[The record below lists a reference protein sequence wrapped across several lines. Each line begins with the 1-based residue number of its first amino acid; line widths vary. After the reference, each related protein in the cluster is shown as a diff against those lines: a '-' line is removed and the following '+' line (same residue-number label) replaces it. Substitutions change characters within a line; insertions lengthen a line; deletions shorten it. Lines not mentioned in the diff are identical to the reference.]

1 MRNAILLF
9 AGMLILATTQA
20 ANAGLG
26 GIWLPNC
33 DELPSTKSSPPML
46 LIAPIYFDDSYQFY
60 MCLGNVCIV
69 YRHIATPTKIYGDKR
84 FADVSDTI
92 FTLAKY
98 NRNPEI
104 TYKRC
109 DGMNKEYHQLL
120 QSYDL
125 NASRFIEW
133 KADYTRKRE
142 LEEEVSRVDY
152 TNPVDVVRTWFR
164 AVQNEEYDFIPYLAA
179 PEYVYGYLPET
190 IRNLRLNIRLPKA
203 TVYTLKFED
212 NKSKA
217 VVGID
222 GTEYWMTL
230 RRQKNKWMI
239 ESNHNMKN

>member
-9 AGMLILATTQA
+9 AGTLLLAAAQV

-26 GIWLPNC
+26 GMWLPNC

-60 MCLGNVCIV
+60 MCLGGTCIR

-98 NRNPEI
+98 NRHPEI
-104 TYKRC
+104 TYNRC
-109 DGMNKEYHQLL
+109 DGMNKEYYQLL

-125 NASRFIEW
+125 DASRFKEW
-133 KADYTRKRE
+133 KVDYTRRRE
-142 LEEEVSRVDY
+142 LEEELSRVDY
-152 TNPVDVVRTWFR
+152 ANPIDVVRTWFR
-164 AVQNEEYDFIPYLAA
+164 AVHNEEYDFIPYLVA
-179 PEYVYGYLPET
+179 PKYVYGYLPET
-190 IRNLRLNIRLPKA
+190 IRKLRPNIRLPKEA
-203 TVYTLKFED
+203 VYTLKFED
-212 NKSKA
+212 NKKKA
-217 VVGID
+217 VVGIE

-230 RRQKNKWMI
+230 QRHENKWMI
-239 ESNHNMKN
+239 ESNHI